1 MVQGEVN
8 VVKGEFLIGFRL
20 GRHYQVGIV
29 FYIQLLGSVMGYSW
43 YKDRYKGSKEGIKAS
58 VKQKM
63 TSNLEVV

>member
-29 FYIQLLGSVMGYSW
+29 FYIQLLYGGVEGC
-43 YKDRYKGSKEGIKAS
+43 KGGEGMKGCRGVRGGGGEREAWRHY
-58 VKQKM
+58 
-63 TSNLEVV
+63 